1 MVQVI
6 NKTYGIANEDLNT
19 IVEKNSL
26 QRTGIQR
33 GLSKYLYIFN
43 SAPDFFNRMTLF
55 IGKMLE
61 DGCFDAHHLDKDG
74 NLVYDITKDKR
85 FSKLVQHGLDFKTTD
100 KEYLEQRALY
110 RVLVEQFQKEGFTK
124 PNGEMLS
131 TEELYLPR
139 AYTVK
144 QKQALKEISDMAY
157 GFYDHEA
164 RSLNDHKFFGLVFKQ
179 FMAFWTAKTTLWF
192 RGPGANTAQG
202 AFVPMLRDGKQVY
215 RRVYEDPTTGK
226 LQVELTTENPNGD
239 LEPQYIWQGE
249 YVEGLAY
256 SIGYTLRDIFTA
268 NWSDIVGNKQ
278 RLGNLKLALHDI
290 IIGIILFNILKMI
303 FSGGTG
309 KMNDV
314 QPAERMLLRAMQDTS
329 PSAIFGLS
337 ITPSFVSTLEN
348 IRNDIPDLLSG
359 DLSQADMIRRR
370 FGSLKDITW
379 EQH

>member
-1 MVQVI
+1 
-6 NKTYGIANEDLNT
+6 
-19 IVEKNSL
+19 
-26 QRTGIQR
+26 
-33 GLSKYLYIFN
+33 
-43 SAPDFFNRMTLF
+43 MTLF

-61 DGCFDAHHLDKDG
+61 DGCFDAHYLDSDG
-74 NLVYDITKDKR
+74 NLLYDITKDKR
-85 FSKLVQHGLDFKTTD
+85 FSKLVKYGLDYKTTD
-100 KEYLEQRALY
+100 KEYLEQRALF
-110 RVLVEQFQKEGFTK
+110 RAMIEQFQKEGFTK
-124 PNGEMLS
+124 PNGETLS

-144 QKQALKEISDMAY
+144 QKQSMKEVSDTAY

-164 RSLNDHKFFGLVFKQ
+164 RSLNDHKFFGLIFKQ

-202 AFVPMLRDGKQVY
+202 AFVPMMRDGKQVY

-226 LQVELTTENPNGD
+226 LQIELTTENPDGD
-239 LEPQYIWQGE
+239 LEPQYVWQGE

-256 SIGYTLRDIFTA
+256 SVGYTLRDIFTA

-303 FSGGTG
+303 FSGGTN
-309 KMNDV
+309 KMQDV
-314 QPAERMLLRAMQDTS
+314 HPAERMLLRAMQDTS